1 MTTIKTSCIRCGG
14 IHLTPNDVA
23 LELRPGRREGDYRF
37 KCPTCAAPQRRP
49 ANPRVVGV
57 LLATGVT
64 FEVVDP
70 HPITEL
76 EIAAFVVA
84 LWAESDPMRLL
95 AD

>member
-1 MTTIKTSCIRCGG
+1 
-14 IHLTPNDVA
+14 
-23 LELRPGRREGDYRF
+23 
-37 KCPTCAAPQRRP
+37 
-49 ANPRVVGV
+49 
-57 LLATGVT
+57 VT